1 MSEEEKR
8 ITAYHEA
15 GHAVLSEILPN
26 LDPVHMISIIP
37 TGMAG
42 GYTLNLP
49 LEEKSYIT
57 KKSME
62 QNIISLLGG
71 RAAEELI
78 LQDITTGASN
88 DIERATE
95 IARNMITR
103 YGMSEKF
110 GPIQFGDSND
120 EIFLGRDWGHQK
132 NYSEETA
139 CEIDAQIRKIIS
151 VSYNEAKR
159 IIKDH
164 IDILNQTA
172 KLLIEKEKITGEEFR
187 ALFDIKKDIKD
198 ISKKNND
205 GSDSSS
211 STTDL

>member
-1 MSEEEKR
+1 MN
-8 ITAYHEA
+8 I
-15 GHAVLSEILPN
+15 
-26 LDPVHMISIIP
+26 
-37 TGMAG
+37 
-42 GYTLNLP
+42 P

-132 NYSEETA
+132 NYSEKTA
-139 CEIDAQIRKIIS
+139 CEIDAQIREIINI
-151 VSYNEAKR
+151 SYNEAKK
-159 IIKDH
+159 IIKEH

-172 KLLIEKEKITGEEFR
+172 NLLVEKEKITGDEFR
-187 ALFDIKKDIKD
+187 ALFEIKKDIQV
-198 ISKKNND
+198 ISE
-205 GSDSSS
+205 SDSNSS
-211 STTDL
+211 ESTNL